1 MTIASK
7 SGGLILKSGS
17 LATTC
22 ACCGPDLCSCLSGGS
37 LPSEL
42 FVQFSDFVFPPPEF
56 PFQEPQRAFAQD
68 FLNSITSPL
77 PLSDPYVYSTGG
89 CTASPCTGCY
99 PTFRSL
105 HAYRF
110 DSSNLEHSIRM
121 FLFCSLGVFAFPRLI
136 FPGGSQSSFG
146 FWRISTP
153 GGCPPPVPGGVSAQ
167 FDFRFP
173 SDVSLVDL
181 CEASETAVQGFTLSA
196 PSQFSCEAQVSTTT
210 IAYNRAATA
219 GTISV
224 SLINPLP

>member
-42 FVQFSDFVFPPPEF
+42 FVQFSGFVFPPSF
-56 PFQEPQRAFAQD
+56 SAQEPLRNFAQD
-68 FLNSITSPL
+68 FINSITSPL
-77 PLSDPYVYSTGG
+77 PLSNQVVYSTGG
-89 CTASPCTGCY
+89 CTAVPCTGCY

-121 FLFCSLGVFAFPRLI
+121 SLLCSGLGFVFPRLI
-136 FPGGSQSSFG
+136 FFGGVQSAYG
-146 FWRISTP
+146 FWRIRTP
-153 GGCPPPVPGGVSAQ
+153 EGCPPPVPLGVSAV
-167 FDFRFP
+167 FDFQLP
-173 SDVSLVDL
+173 TSVSLVDL

-196 PSQFSCEAQVSTTT
+196 PSQFSCQAIVNAATT
-210 IAYNRAATA
+210 YSRAATA